1 VSEIDYGARARLD
14 HIENQLQALFP
25 DSYVPFAAANAT
37 GMPAAV
43 VELAR
48 AGNLIAAIKEYRRIT
63 GAGLA
68 EAKTAVEDIR

>member
-1 VSEIDYGARARLD
+1 MKSTTAPEPVSITSKSSFRCCSRTATCPSLSSD
-14 HIENQLQALFP
+14 
-25 DSYVPFAAANAT
+25 AT
-37 GMPAAV
+37 GMPATV

-68 EAKTAVEDIR
+68 EAKKAVEDIR

>member
-14 HIENQLQALFP
+14 HIETQLQALFP
-25 DSYVPFAAANAT
+25 DSYVSFAQSNAT
-37 GMPAAV
+37 WMPATV

-48 AGNLIAAIKEYRRIT
+48 AGNLIAAIKEYRSIT

-68 EAKTAVEDIR
+68 DAKKAVEDIR